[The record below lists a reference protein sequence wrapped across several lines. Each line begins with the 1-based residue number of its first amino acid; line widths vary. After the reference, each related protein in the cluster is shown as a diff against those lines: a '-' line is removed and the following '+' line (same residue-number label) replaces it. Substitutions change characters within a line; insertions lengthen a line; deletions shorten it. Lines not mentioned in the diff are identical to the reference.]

1 MLVSLICYHHTTK
14 GPFPK
19 VSLIQPG
26 FQQQQKSQG
35 ILKGKNTVWRDREN
49 IRTRFRDSRM
59 LKWSDWEFQINYD
72 YHTKGAHGKSR
83 PHVRTDRQCEQRD
96 GHSYED
102 EKKMLEIKNPVTETK
117 GVCLPSRHV
126 TWRILQIEHRSS
138 GAGWLPNNNVCSI
151 YCGG

>member
-1 MLVSLICYHHTTK
+1 MLVSLIRYHHTTK

-72 YHTKGAHGKSR
+72 YHTKGAHGKK
-83 PHVRTDRQCEQRD
+83 TTCENRQAMWAERWTFLRRW
-96 GHSYED
+96 
-102 EKKMLEIKNPVTETK
+102 KKMLEIKNPVTETK

-126 TWRILQIEHRSS
+126 TWRILQIEHWGS